1 MRLTSANLP
10 AAVGARSD
18 WRTRLTRVAA
28 YAARVRRILGPKD
41 SDDDSAK
48 DGARDGAHPAI
59 GVSTEPAA
67 GQSQPRPRRRD
78 RHGRGIR
85 GSLAPAGVPLS
96 RTRPERFDDLV
107 LDAVDDVERAVKG
120 DIALSARL
128 AAVEY
133 GVEEVPPEPV
143 LLAAESG
150 VEPLPLGRVE
160 PAMPAMPGMPG
171 TAGGPARVIVYRRPI
186 ELRAPDP
193 RDREDLV
200 HDVVVD
206 RLAELLGVPADEL
219 DPPPVD

>member
-10 AAVGARSD
+10 GAAGAPSD
-18 WRTRLTRVAA
+18 WPTRLTRVAA
-28 YAARVRRILGPKD
+28 YAARVRGILGPT
-41 SDDDSAK
+41 DSAD
-48 DGARDGAHPAI
+48 DGANTGAKAGAHPAI
-59 GVSTEPAA
+59 GVSTEPPS
-67 GQSQPRPRRRD
+67 GQSHPRPRRRD

-107 LDAVDDVERAVKG
+107 LDAVDDVERAVKD

-128 AAVEY
+128 ATVEY

-143 LLAAESG
+143 LLATESG
-150 VEPLPLGRVE
+150 VEPLPLGRFE
-160 PAMPAMPGMPG
+160 PGVSGA
-171 TAGGPARVIVYRRPI
+171 PARVVVYRRPI

-206 RLAELLGVPADEL
+206 RLAELLGVTADEL
-219 DPPPVD
+219 DPPPPD

>member
-1 MRLTSANLP
+1 MSR
-10 AAVGARSD
+10 
-18 WRTRLTRVAA
+18 A

-41 SDDDSAK
+41 SADD
-48 DGARDGAHPAI
+48 GTPPAI
-59 GVSTEPAA
+59 AVSTEPAS
-67 GQSQPRPRRRD
+67 GHSQPRPRHRD

-107 LDAVDDVERAVKG
+107 LDAVDDVERAVKD

-133 GVEEVPPEPV
+133 GVEEVPPEQV
-143 LLAAESG
+143 LLATESG

-160 PAMPAMPGMPG
+160 PAIPG
-171 TAGGPARVIVYRRPI
+171 TAGGPARVVVYRRPI

-206 RLAELLGVPADEL
+206 RLAELLGVTADEL
-219 DPPPVD
+219 DPPPAD